1 MSTDLDPSVDE
12 WLAQSDEHLLYLT
25 TITEA
30 ELRFGFENM
39 PKGRRKDTFAG
50 ALDRILLDFDDRIL
64 PFDRAATKDYALIRH
79 AQQRAGIQVKEP
91 DRMIAAIAKSVGAAV
106 VTRNVKDFQQTGVE
120 IINPWDYN
128 P

>member
-30 ELRFGFENM
+30 ELRFGLANM
-39 PKGRRKDTFAG
+39 PNGRRKDTFAG

-64 PFDRAATKDYALIRH
+64 PFDRVATKDYTLIRH
-79 AQQRAGIQVKEP
+79 AQQHAGIQVKEP
-91 DRMIAAIAKSVGAAV
+91 DRMIAAIAQSIGAAV
-106 VTRNVKDFQQTGVE
+106 ATRNVRDFVGCGIE
-120 IINPWDYN
+120 IINPWELS

>member
-1 MSTDLDPSVDE
+1 MSTNLDSSVDE
-12 WLAQSDEHLLYLT
+12 WIAQSNEHLLYLT
-25 TITEA
+25 AITEA

-39 PKGRRKDTFAG
+39 PNGRRKDAFAG
-50 ALDRILLDFDDRIL
+50 ALDRILLDFDGRIL

-106 VTRNVKDFQQTGVE
+106 VTRNVRDFRECGIE
-120 IINPWDYN
+120 IINPWDYS